1 MYQNE
6 FETLALEVTFI
17 SRKKMP
23 DKRWQEMSSYFIEK
37 YVEQLEKAEKVV
49 IGHIKGLLELEN
61 NNFIKLS
68 CIRYDLPINSEI
80 LKTGGSSLEG
90 HLTFNAIIS
99 GLNKEKS
106 IQYFQMALERTCS
119 VYELMTDYNEH
130 AHSNTKDPGYHG
142 EKCPVCHEHHTEE
155 KCEHSH

>member
-1 MYQNE
+1 MYQKE

-23 DKRWQEMSSYFIEK
+23 DKRWQKMGSYFIEK
-37 YVEQLEKAEKVV
+37 YVEQLGKAEKVV

-61 NNFIKLS
+61 KNFIKLS
-68 CIRYDLPINSEI
+68 CIRCDLPINSEI
-80 LKTGGSSLEG
+80 LKTSGSSLEG
-90 HLTFNAIIS
+90 HLTFNAIIN
-99 GLNKEKS
+99 GINKEQS

-130 AHSNTKDPGYHG
+130 AHSNTNDPGHHE
-142 EKCPVCHEHHTEE
+142 EKCPVCHEHHTDE

>member
-23 DKRWQEMSSYFIEK
+23 DQRWQEMGSYFIEK
-37 YVEQLEKAEKVV
+37 YVEQLGKVEKVV

-61 NNFIKLS
+61 KNFIKLS
-68 CIRYDLPINSEI
+68 CIRCDLPINSEI

-90 HLTFNAIIS
+90 RLTFNAIIS
-99 GLNKEKS
+99 GLSKEKR

-119 VYELMTDYNEH
+119 VYELMTDYNEQVH
-130 AHSNTKDPGYHG
+130 HNTKDPGDHG
-142 EKCPVCHEHHTEE
+142 EKCPVCHDHLTDE
-155 KCEHSH
+155 KCGHSH